1 MPRVIRAGDPF
12 PLGSSAVGCCPVE
25 TEYDGFVVACVLESG
40 HCGQHVA
47 SDGEYA
53 LAVWD

>member
-1 MPRVIRAGDPF
+1 MSSLIRAGDPF
-12 PLGSSAVGCCPVE
+12 PLGSSAIGCCPAE
-25 TEYDGFVVACVLESG
+25 TEHNGFVVVCVFESG
-40 HCGQHVA
+40 HGGQHIA

>member
-1 MPRVIRAGDPF
+1 MSPVIRAGDPF